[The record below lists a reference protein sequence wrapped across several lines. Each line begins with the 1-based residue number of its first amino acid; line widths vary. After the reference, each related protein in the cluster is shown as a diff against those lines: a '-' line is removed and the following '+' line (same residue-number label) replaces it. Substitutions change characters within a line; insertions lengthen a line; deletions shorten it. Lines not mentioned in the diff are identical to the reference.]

1 MPLIDARPITSLHE
15 SFTGQ
20 SHWSELLA
28 ERKRR
33 RIRCRTS
40 LTYETD
46 RRPEEIDIT
55 TGSLDHPEDFPPTK
69 DVYPEERL
77 PWVDLIHSSVLIH
90 RARLTRCTAA
100 AHMMP

>member
-77 PWVDLIHSSVLIH
+77 PWGRSHPQLSSYPSC
-90 RARLTRCTAA
+90 RLTRRTTADQP
-100 AHMMP
+100 ML